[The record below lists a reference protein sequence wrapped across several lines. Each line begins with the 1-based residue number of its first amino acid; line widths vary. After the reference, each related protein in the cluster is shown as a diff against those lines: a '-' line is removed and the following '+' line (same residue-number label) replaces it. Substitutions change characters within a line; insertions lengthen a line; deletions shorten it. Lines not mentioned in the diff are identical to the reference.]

1 MKLHT
6 FVGSPNSHKV
16 EAVVSHL
23 GLERSIQHQ
32 YHDLFA
38 GDLRQPDYLA
48 LNPNGKVP
56 VLEDG
61 GFVLTESNA
70 IMQYLADKA
79 SDGSLFPRDP
89 QRRADVVRWQCW
101 ELAHFNQAFG
111 SLVIEA
117 VVKPRFN
124 RRGPTNPALLEVAL
138 ADLARFATV
147 LDRHLCGRDFMVGVG
162 ITLADY
168 SVVALEAYQ
177 PSVPFDWSPYPY
189 LNAHFDR
196 MRGVEHWRRTA
207 PPGPE
212 LQGRKPKVA

>member
-6 FVGSPNSHKV
+6 FVGSPNGHKV

-23 GLERSIQHQ
+23 GLEAAIQHQ
-32 YHDLFA
+32 YHDFFA
-38 GDLRQPDYLA
+38 GDLRKADFLA

-56 VLEDG
+56 MLEDG

-101 ELAHFNQAFG
+101 ELAHFNRAFG
-111 SLVIEA
+111 ILAIET
-117 VVKPRFN
+117 VGKPRFN
-124 RRGPTNPALLEVAL
+124 LGPTNQALVEAAQ
-138 ADLARFATV
+138 ADLARFAPV
-147 LDRHLCGRDFMVGVG
+147 LDQHLRGRDFMVGEG

-168 SVVALEAYQ
+168 SVIALEAYRQ
-177 PSVPFDWSPYPY
+177 KVPFDWSPYRHI
-189 LNAHFDR
+189 NAHFDR
-196 MRGVEHWRRTA
+196 MRMVEHWRRTA
-207 PPGPE
+207 SDPE
-212 LQGRKPKVA
+212 LLGRKPKAA